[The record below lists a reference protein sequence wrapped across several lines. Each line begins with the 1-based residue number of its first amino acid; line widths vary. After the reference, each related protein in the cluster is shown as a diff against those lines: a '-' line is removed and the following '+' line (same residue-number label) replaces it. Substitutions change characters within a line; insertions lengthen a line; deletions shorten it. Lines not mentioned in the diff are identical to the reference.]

1 MLESAP
7 EVHGVAQ
14 SVLGVAG
21 FALRPFGN
29 QGVRVTENPSSNMPV
44 DGETKKRN
52 LSMAVQ
58 REVAAGQRVESQT
71 DLNAILVSGKPLNHV
86 LHLIL
91 TLVTCGLWA
100 IVWIVLAFVGGE
112 RRVVLN
118 VDDYGNVLRQE
129 MPR

>member
-1 MLESAP
+1 MS
-7 EVHGVAQ
+7 
-14 SVLGVAG
+14 
-21 FALRPFGN
+21 
-29 QGVRVTENPSSNMPV
+29 ENPSVNMPGV

-52 LSMAVQ
+52 LAMAIQ

-71 DLNAILVSGKPLNHV
+71 DLNAILVSGKPINHI

-91 TLVTCGLWA
+91 TLVTCGVWA

-112 RRVVLN
+112 RRIVLN